1 MYVVNLIQIDENMY
15 IFRNIDR
22 LRIKKKKIYKYCT
35 CLFPSGAHFYALVS
49 AILAV

>member
-22 LRIKKKKIYKYCT
+22 LRIKKKKIYCT
-35 CLFPSGAHFYALVS
+35 CLFPSGAHFYASVS